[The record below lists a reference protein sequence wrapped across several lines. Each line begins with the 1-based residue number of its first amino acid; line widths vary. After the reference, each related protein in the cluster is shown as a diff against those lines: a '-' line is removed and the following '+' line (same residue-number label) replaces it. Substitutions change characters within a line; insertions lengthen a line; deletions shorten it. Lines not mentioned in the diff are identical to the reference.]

1 MTRAPRASGAA
12 EVCGREA
19 SATPPAHNADGRGI
33 ARKLRGPS
41 EAAWGARALT
51 LSRIWAMARLVM
63 APARALLA
71 HALAQ
76 LTQTSEVHGHMDRQ
90 AQAACLHRCS

>member
-1 MTRAPRASGAA
+1 MCAPAASG
-12 EVCGREA
+12 
-19 SATPPAHNADGRGI
+19 PPALRAI
-33 ARKLRGPS
+33 APARKLRGPS